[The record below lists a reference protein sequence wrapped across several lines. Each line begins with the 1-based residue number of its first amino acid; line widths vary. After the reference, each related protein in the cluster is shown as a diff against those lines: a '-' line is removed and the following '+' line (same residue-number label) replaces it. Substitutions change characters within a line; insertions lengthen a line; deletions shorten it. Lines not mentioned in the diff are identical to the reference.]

1 MRPVVA
7 AFVASLLVPALA
19 FGAIYESVVD
29 ADDEEEIF
37 AMYQRGDI
45 SLDTADTLLE
55 LLREGVDLN
64 SAPREKLYDLPGLTY
79 ADCDK
84 IIAYRTQKGRIED
97 PTELVGA
104 EAITAEQ
111 LIGIA
116 AYIRLEEAKAKLPVS
131 GKFRAISQYT
141 LQDPVA
147 PPALLAARLKGPLD
161 LSAGFMATGSRLDP
175 TTPKYD
181 SFGQRLVSEGIKY
194 RLDAPR
200 FFLQWQNANRRV
212 IVGTYAIGFG
222 ERLTLDNSRRTTPRG
237 LYLTDDFRRSQDLS
251 TLCRTTLDSGA
262 PPPPECMTV
271 GQRVTADYSTRD
283 VFRGV
288 AGSIENLE
296 LGDQRTLS
304 LYGFLSY
311 QSRSIYQYDLYDK
324 VACPDPSSGDAACT
338 APRIS
343 VVQGQNDP
351 GWRLRYSTLP
361 TFFDELAGGGHVD
374 FKPSFPL
381 RFGLTGYGSVPFFN
395 TVPAG
400 AAVQPDFQDTARY
413 PNGGAFGAIGVDA
426 QAVVGDINLHLEVSR
441 SFDRAVNNQGGGWAA
456 LQRSTYSPKGHE
468 LELVLRYYDN
478 HFLNP
483 YARPFSGP
491 DEDAGQRARNEAGAR
506 LRYFGKFSRDWQ
518 FRTTLDFWV
527 LPYTSKAG
535 QAGTANLTLLTRV
548 DFTGWKEFKPA
559 IWFRLADRNLAVSQ
573 RGVCQQ
579 ADVSMVMVELNDT
592 SQDFDG
598 NVTYFT
604 CDGYR
609 IAQRVDVRPMA
620 KLLSFSE
627 QASVTWRDDIS
638 SAYNDKFR
646 VDLQVWFE
654 ARSQPVDWLSLR
666 LRSRYLNQGIDNPAS
681 YEENLWTYLEAAWLP
696 IRGTR
701 VALRYDLFVWLDQR
715 ASTAARVP
723 SPEHRFLVDLRTS
736 F

>member
-7 AFVASLLVPALA
+7 FVACLFVPALA

-45 SLDTADTLLE
+45 SLDTADILLE

-79 ADCDK
+79 SDCDK
-84 IIAYRTQKGRIED
+84 IIAFRTQKGRIED

-116 AYIRLEEAKAKLPVS
+116 PYIRLEEAKSKLPVS
-131 GKFRAISQYT
+131 GKIRAISQYT
-141 LQDPVA
+141 LQDSVA
-147 PPALLAARLKGPLD
+147 PPALLGARLKGPFD
-161 LSAGFMATGSRLDP
+161 LSAGFMMTGSRLDP

-181 SFGQRLVSEGIKY
+181 SFGQRLVSEGLKY

-200 FFLQWQNANRRV
+200 FFAQWQNANRRV

-262 PPPPECMTV
+262 PPPPECKTV

-288 AGSIENLE
+288 AGSIENLD
-296 LGDQRTLS
+296 LGGQRSLS

-311 QSRSIYQYDLYDK
+311 QSRSIYQYDLYDR
-324 VACPDPSSGDAACT
+324 ASCPNPADASCVS
-338 APRIS
+338 PRIS

-361 TFFDELAGGGHVD
+361 GFFDELAGGGHVD

-381 RFGLTGYGSVPFFN
+381 RFGLTGYGAVPFFN
-395 TVPAG
+395 TVPSG
-400 AAVQPDFQDTARY
+400 AAVQPDFQDSARY
-413 PNGGAFGAIGVDA
+413 PNGGAFGAIGLDA

-441 SFDRAVNNQGGGWAA
+441 SFDRSVGNQGGGWAA

-491 DEDAGQRARNEAGAR
+491 DEDAGQRARNEAGIR

-518 FRTTLDFWV
+518 FRTTADFWV
-527 LPYTSKAG
+527 LPYTSRSG
-535 QAGTANLTLLTRV
+535 QAGTANLTILTRV

-559 IWFRLADRNLAVSQ
+559 LWFRLADRNLAISQ
-573 RGVCQQ
+573 RGVCTQV
-579 ADVSMVMVELNDT
+579 DMNSIIVDLPDT
-592 SQDFDG
+592 LDFDAE
-598 NVTYFT
+598 VTYYT

-609 IAQRVDVRPMA
+609 LAQRIDVRPMA

-627 QASVTWRDDIS
+627 QASVTWRDDLS

-666 LRSRYLNQGIDNPAS
+666 LRTRYLNQGIDNPAS

-715 ASTAARVP
+715 ASTAARIP